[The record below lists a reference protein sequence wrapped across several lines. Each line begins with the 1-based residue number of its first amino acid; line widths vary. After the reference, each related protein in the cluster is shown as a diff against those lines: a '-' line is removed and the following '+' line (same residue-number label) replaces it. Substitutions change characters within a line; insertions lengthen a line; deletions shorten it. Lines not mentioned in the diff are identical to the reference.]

1 VPTVVAVNAADR
13 HGRNW
18 FRCSTGGCLRPVYSI
33 LTQACGLTPESEV
46 GAVCGKTARTD
57 LCGGQ
62 GAIPVPTATEG
73 GGEGKGQDGIG
84 LSDNQAVAEQREYP
98 EWILPHSE
106 FGDPECPG
114 LFFPVVNGEQAEIT
128 CNDCGLILKSV
139 PAADV
144 RRTLDEMQLTLA
156 VASEICPHCGSVN
169 LFPGFDRMFAFT
181 CRFCGKVAR
190 LADDP
195 NIQRF
200 FGPDAR

>member
-1 VPTVVAVNAADR
+1 MANEA
-13 HGRNW
+13 
-18 FRCSTGGCLRPVYSI
+18 
-33 LTQACGLTPESEV
+33 
-46 GAVCGKTARTD
+46 
-57 LCGGQ
+57 
-62 GAIPVPTATEG
+62 

-181 CRFCGKVAR
+181 CRSCGKVAR

-200 FGPDAR
+200 FGPEEPGLNFHEFPEGEEPEIQTGISPECQQNNCMECKGVGEYEGKTIFCVHDCHKVTSAN